1 MEDSLTDIPNLN
13 FSSFGDEEV
22 EEQIQENVGEISEE
36 SKDIKGKEEGGVIHN
51 FISNIMSPRSGDEEV
66 EEQIQENVG
75 EISEE
80 RKDSTEGGVINN
92 FISNLMSPRAGDASN
107 NGKNNF
113 LDEDNNKEDIASE
126 QSGNSVSGSG
136 GIINNFIS
144 NIFHPTENINAVEI
158 NEENSSGEGQKG
170 GVVQEN
176 ETASVLDNIVSHLP
190 TPLADDAVPATDEAS
205 MLIHSIVHD

>member
-13 FSSFGDEEV
+13 VSSSGDQEV
-22 EEQIQENVGEISEE
+22 EEQIQENVGEVSEE
-36 SKDIKGKEEGGVIHN
+36 NKDSKGKEEGGLINHL
-51 FISNIMSPRSGDEEV
+51 ISNIMSPRAGDEEV

-80 RKDSTEGGVINN
+80 RKDSKEGGIINN

-107 NGKNNF
+107 KGKNNF
-113 LDEDNNKEDIASE
+113 FDVKDEDNNKEDRASE
-126 QSGNSVSGSG
+126 QSGNNYGSGSG

-144 NIFHPTENINAVEI
+144 NIFHPTENAVEI
-158 NEENSSGEGQKG
+158 NQENSSREGQKG

-190 TPLADDAVPATDEAS
+190 TPLAGQPT
-205 MLIHSIVHD
+205 HKQ